1 MAANVREATEDLRHL
16 THINNELAE
25 VNMYLSV
32 EFAQEMSG
40 DKECTN
46 QDQNMKWWSVDTKF
60 GESWFWQ
67 KQILVLVSFSDFH
80 IRKRIYKTS
89 SPPSLA
95 EMRGVFWKLRLP
107 FLNVIYWTIIWIILR
122 LTIDYYVTTSHSVKL
137 MDTIFERLLLA
148 NRLLSKPR
156 MSVKPNR
163 NYGLWLS
170 LLPWK
175 NVPVFW
181 CSIWKSLIR
190 FIFVHIWNVLG
201 VEMVINWETWYL
213 QNMGLRLL

>member
-1 MAANVREATEDLRHL
+1 MVGWHKIWRIMVLTKTNTCFGFVLRFLYQQTDL
-16 THINNELAE
+16 
-25 VNMYLSV
+25 
-32 EFAQEMSG
+32 
-40 DKECTN
+40 
-46 QDQNMKWWSVDTKF
+46 QNF
-60 GESWFWQ
+60 Q
-67 KQILVLVSFSDFH
+67 
-80 IRKRIYKTS
+80 
-89 SPPSLA
+89 PPSQD
-95 EMRGVFWKLRLP
+95 EMRGIFWKLRWS
-107 FLNVIYWTIIWIILR
+107 FLNLIYLTIIWIILR